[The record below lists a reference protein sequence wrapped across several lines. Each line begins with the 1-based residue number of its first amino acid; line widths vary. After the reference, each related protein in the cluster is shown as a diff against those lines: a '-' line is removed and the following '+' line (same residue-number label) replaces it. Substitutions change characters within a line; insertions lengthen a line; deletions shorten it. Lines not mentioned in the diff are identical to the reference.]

1 MRVRLVLFAFLAL
14 AVLGVGVTGSVA
26 APPNVEYVFRGEL
39 LAAPPPGSPSLLI
52 DVGGGNHR
60 AVRLMIGQ
68 SSGQSF
74 AVDSNTEYLR
84 WSHGVP
90 TVVQQSNLAVGDAL
104 TIRIRAPRI
113 LQQVESAPAKI
124 VADRGP
130 NPGRPGKPLWL
141 FKGSLNSPADG
152 SHLSVHVGD
161 GNHRALKAMPRP
173 GPRPV
178 LRLWPADDLHP
189 LAGPGA
195 RAASRRASFRSA
207 MTSAFASGPRPVV
220 ASAGRIDSGEPRR
233 RARAALFLLGS
244 AHMAVRRPASHAG
257 LLAAICP

>member
-26 APPNVEYVFRGEL
+26 APPNVEYLFRGEL
-39 LAAPPPGSPSLLI
+39 LAAPPPGAPSLLI

-90 TVVQQSNLAVGDAL
+90 TVVQQSNLAEGDAL
-104 TIRIRAPRI
+104 TIRIRAPRNSS

-141 FKGSLNSPADG
+141 FKGSLNAPADG

-161 GNHRALKAMPRP
+161 GNYRALKAMLGQSLDQSFAYGRRTIFIRWQGRVPELISPSQLQVGDSISVR
-173 GPRPV
+173 V
-178 LRLWPADDLHP
+178 
-189 LAGPGA
+189 
-195 RAASRRASFRSA
+195 RAAARSSLA
-207 MTSAFASGPRPVV
+207 QVEATPANHV
-220 ASAGRIDSGEPRR
+220 GEHEPP
-233 RARAALFLLGS
+233 S
-244 AHMAVRRPASHAG
+244 SS
-257 LLAAICP
+257 